1 MPTAAAVDATV
12 EGFPTPSLPKHSGK
26 PYYAA
31 IKETHQLLMANA
43 TAIECDL
50 GGGQN
55 GYLGLILPPEQY
67 AHVSGTAFVL
77 PPDPGR
83 TAQVPAW
90 TPPTEEK
97 RTLREHTE

>member
-1 MPTAAAVDATV
+1 M
-12 EGFPTPSLPKHSGK
+12 EGLPTPSPPKH
-26 PYYAA
+26 YNNLYCVI
-31 IKETHQLLMANA
+31 IKETHQLLTVN
-43 TAIECDL
+43 TTSIKCDL
-50 GGGQN
+50 DRGQN
-55 GYLGLILPPEQY
+55 GYLGLILLPEQY

-90 TPPTEEK
+90 TLPTEEK